1 MTRKRP
7 EKGLVRE
14 TKLRRK
20 KEGKN
25 VYLEGEVLI
34 QRAREKRGGK
44 RGSGA
49 DPGAEPDINTEAG
62 AGVGVEVDKEEETE
76 VRVMTEEEE
85 DLVLKRR
92 KTGKEIGGLSQGV
105 GQGRGGLGAR
115 EGKRK
120 EPVKK

>member
-1 MTRKRP
+1 MKRKLKSP
-7 EKGLVRE
+7 NEA
-14 TKLRRK
+14 
-20 KEGKN
+20 KN
-25 VYLEGEVLI
+25 VYHEREVLI
-34 QRAREKRGGK
+34 QTAREKRRGK
-44 RGSGA
+44 RGIQGGA
-49 DPGAEPDINTEAG
+49 DPGAEPDINTGAG

>member
-1 MTRKRP
+1 MTRKRR
-7 EKGLVRE
+7 EKGLVKE

-25 VYLEGEVLI
+25 VCLEGEVLI
-34 QRAREKRGGK
+34 QTAREKRRGK

-49 DPGAEPDINTEAG
+49 DPGAEPDINTGAG
-62 AGVGVEVDKEEETE
+62 AGVGVDKGEETE

-120 EPVKK
+120 ELVKK

>member
-1 MTRKRP
+1 MTRRRP
-7 EKGLVRE
+7 EKGLMER
-14 TKLRRK
+14 KLK
-20 KEGKN
+20 SQKEAKN
-25 VYLEGEVLI
+25 VYLEREVLI
-34 QRAREKRGGK
+34 QTAREKR
-44 RGSGA
+44 RGIQGGA

-62 AGVGVEVDKEEETE
+62 AGVGVEADKEEETE

-92 KTGKEIGGLSQGV
+92 KTGKEIGGHSQGV

-115 EGKRK
+115 EGTRK